1 MQDNTSLF
9 FFYNICHLTLFLHL
23 EFCREWEWVRIQRD
37 IYIMKQVGFFLTPW
51 MCVRKQKLAHKSFP
65 TEFFL
70 FFHSLR
76 NRRQT
81 WCNTKCHRHPRRPHT
96 SVSWWTA
103 DRRPCMVT
111 VNSTLCNLAPGFPL
125 IPTKP
130 LFVCFC
136 DLNCRHIPFYLVFN
150 FQELVP
156 SVYTEKLG
164 QNVCLRGGNFFRG
177 RKRGSERKRENRVR
191 VCHMSQKSLFIAV
204 FHFSSQTRR
213 RGDRLKSFIQTS
225 MIRQNI

>member
-1 MQDNTSLF
+1 MMTFMSQMQDNTTLF
-9 FFYNICHLTLFLHL
+9 FFYNICHLTIFLHL

-37 IYIMKQVGFFLTPW
+37 IYIMKQVVFFFTPW

-65 TEFFL
+65 TEFFF

-103 DRRPCMVT
+103 DRRPCVVT

-164 QNVCLRGGNFFRG
+164 QNVCLRGGIFSEGEKEGARERG
-177 RKRGSERKRENRVR
+177 RTECEGVTCPRS
-191 VCHMSQKSLFIAV
+191 
-204 FHFSSQTRR
+204 HFS
-213 RGDRLKSFIQTS
+213 
-225 MIRQNI
+225 